1 MKKFIIY
8 TLFACAAMLVA
19 PLSAHAGLGV
29 SPSSIN
35 VDTLKRGTTFTQE
48 FVISRSDPVEDLEAL
63 IQPDLG
69 DLAQWVSFEPGLKVL
84 LPKGEQR
91 VSLKAIISV
100 PADANLQDYEGVF
113 RILASPK
120 NAPTGVAVVQGARV
134 DLKLAT
140 TETSTFDLEIR
151 TVTILDSYEQEELVM
166 TMNVQNN
173 GNTASAPTKI
183 DLEVQD
189 MQENNVKDLTT
200 TDIDQAPAYE
210 FSNVNARFGPHGLVA
225 GEYFGVVQVYS
236 AEEMISEERV
246 VFEIFP
252 AKVYETVCTGASESM
267 AESADMYFYI
277 ATAAGVLFAGLAL
290 YLVLKNK
297 EDEKKLI
304 KSLLVA
310 LGFLVFVAAAYV
322 VFMQDALGIF
332 TRECVEQLVEDED
345 AVVEEEE
352 VVEEE
357 ATTDEATDEASDV
370 QGAETENVPV
380 TVVSEGNVGSLRVG
394 VAPTDGK
401 YRVYELNDLTSE
413 VVYLAEEGENLTVL
427 EESGSWYKVKTADGT
442 EGWLPKDNLKQE

>member
-69 DLAQWVSFEPGLKVL
+69 DLAKWVSFEPGLKVL

-91 VSLKAIISV
+91 VALKAIISV
-100 PADANLQDYEGVF
+100 PTDANLQDYEGVF

-120 NAPTGVAVVQGARV
+120 DAPTGVAVVQGARV

-140 TETSTFDLEIR
+140 TETSTFDLEVR
-151 TVTILDSYEQEELVM
+151 TVTILDSYEQEELVL

-173 GNTASAPTKI
+173 GNTASTPTKI

-189 MQENNVKDLTT
+189 MQENSVKELTT
-200 TDIDQAPAYE
+200 TDIDLAPAYE
-210 FSNVNARFGPHGLVA
+210 FSNVNARFGAHGLVA
-225 GEYFGVVQVYS
+225 GEYFGIVQVYS

-246 VFEIFP
+246 VFEIMP
-252 AKVYETVCTGASESM
+252 EKVYETVCTGVSESVS
-267 AESADMYFYI
+267 ENADMYFYI
-277 ATAAGVLFAGLAL
+277 TTAAGVLFAGLAL

-310 LGFLVFVAAAYV
+310 LGFLVFVAASYV
-322 VFMQDALGIF
+322 VFMQDAFGIF
-332 TRECVEQLVEDED
+332 TRECVEQLVVDED
-345 AVVEEEE
+345 AVVEEE

-357 ATTDEATDEASDV
+357 STTEDATEEASDV

-401 YRVYELNDLTSE
+401 YRIYELNDLTSG
-413 VVYLAEEGENLTVL
+413 VVYLAAEGEDLTIL
-427 EESGSWYKVKTADGT
+427 EESGSWYRVETADGT
-442 EGWLPKDNLKQE
+442 QGWLPKDNLKQE